1 MLNID
6 DRIFETVTESEFW
19 LMCHIAKRLGK
30 NDFCWPSNKLLCI
43 DTKWSLSKLQEV
55 KKECIKKGFIRSI
68 QRNDKDGQTTNAY
81 TVETSFLAV
90 YVNLRGKGDLH
101 PLSENT
107 IGGDNKYYTPLP
119 ENTIPPC
126 QKSGNEVLTNEALIN
141 EPKKDIVAN
150 APNPEPETLKENKK
164 TKKDTPAPRPAKV
177 DYSEQVAEI
186 VAHLNLKAKSRFR
199 PDTSGTVKNISGR
212 LKQGYTVED
221 FKTVIDFKCSQW
233 LHDPKMAE
241 YLRPETLFCEKH
253 FEGYLNAANIWE
265 KNGRP
270 AAQSPALFRNV
281 SQNRNG
287 VIGENPFKY

>member
-107 IGGDNKYYTPLP
+107 MGGDNKYYTPLS

-141 EPKKDIVAN
+141 EPKKDIVAD

-164 TKKDTPAPRPAKV
+164 TKKDTPAPRPAKTGRT
-177 DYSEQVAEI
+177 DHSFTDTFQV
-186 VAHLNLKAKSRFR
+186 
-199 PDTSGTVKNISGR
+199 
-212 LKQGYTVED
+212 LKQKSAEAHIFFLNNPDIWDSVMRYRIEIKKKYASAESEAIAMIKFWKDAEGNRRNAEEMIERTVSSGYVG
-221 FKTVIDFKCSQW
+221 FFPVKKQA
-233 LHDPKMAE
+233 MQQ
-241 YLRPETLFCEKH
+241 R
-253 FEGYLNAANIWE
+253 
-265 KNGRP
+265 
-270 AAQSPALFRNV
+270 